1 VEVSLGCSEP
11 TASFDT
17 VTDLET
23 ATGLT
28 NAVSSM
34 ALYPAGLACGLTQ
47 SAPALSIG
55 SSKAFAVGG
64 GQMPAPPQ
72 CADSSSFHFGFSAH
86 ATDAMGGA
94 KGSIVIGNSNAG
106 DCAAFGPSH
115 VKVDVNCLS
124 IDPLTG
130 IATFGGPVMEATGL
144 FAALNTTGF
153 LAASARDNDPE
164 SQQVVDQFQFNPD
177 AGQDPLIVC
186 VPVRPDDI
194 EHGNVEIHP
203 TS

>member
-1 VEVSLGCSEP
+1 MKRVLFALLPAMLLAFPMNASAVDSVGVSLGCSEP

-86 ATDAMGGA
+86 ATDALGDA
-94 KGSIVIGNSNAG
+94 KGSILIGNSMR
-106 DCAAFGPSH
+106 
-115 VKVDVNCLS
+115 
-124 IDPLTG
+124 
-130 IATFGGPVMEATGL
+130 ATAQP
-144 FAALNTTGF
+144 
-153 LAASARDNDPE
+153 SAR
-164 SQQVVDQFQFNPD
+164 
-177 AGQDPLIVC
+177 A
-186 VPVRPDDI
+186 
-194 EHGNVEIHP
+194 
-203 TS
+203 T